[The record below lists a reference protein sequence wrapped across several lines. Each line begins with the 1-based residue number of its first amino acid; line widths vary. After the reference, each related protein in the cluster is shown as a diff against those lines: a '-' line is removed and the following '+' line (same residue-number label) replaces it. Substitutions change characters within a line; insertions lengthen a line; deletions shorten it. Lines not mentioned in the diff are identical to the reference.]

1 MEKKAQ
7 GAIEYLLIIG
17 AAILVVAIVIIAI
30 TSVLNT
36 SKTTGETALTDQQKQ
51 QNTLRCI
58 NDINALGNQN
68 GKTGCT
74 VGLTVPATAKSDC
87 NCCLTAKTD
96 VTQITL
102 CK

>member
-36 SKTTGETALTDQQKQ
+36 SKTSGETALTDQQKQ
-51 QNTLRCI
+51 QNTLRCMS
-58 NDINALGNQN
+58 DINALGLIGTTDCSISAGGTMAACKCCSLSFVN
-68 GKTGCT
+68 T
-74 VGLTVPATAKSDC
+74 KSS
-87 NCCLTAKTD
+87 K
-96 VTQITL
+96 